1 MSQKI
6 MTPSR
11 LKELEQRTD
20 VTLQSARTLI
30 NRSYLAEMKNYPL
43 QAVSTQTGL
52 PVNRAGDIRIFRI
65 ERIVQEN
72 KQSVLEST
80 TAAYTAL
87 GAAGYTVFLFLKSD
101 GRETN
106 LYIGTRGTPG
116 KMLGHNSGELLK
128 ETFKGHFSGS
138 SLVPL
143 AANETDELLEG
154 ALAQQDEPS
163 ATITAVTGVPSL
175 STDNH
180 EHFMQGLEHFIDA
193 AESRV
198 YQALILAEPVSPQN
212 LEVIRMGYEQI
223 ATQLSCLAKRHYSF
237 GVQDSESVG
246 LSISEGLSQSL
257 GESLGMTET
266 KGTSDTTSK
275 STSES
280 WGASETTSTSDA
292 FTRTYDEYLQERAQG
307 NHMGGARVIGSL
319 LKNSVLPRNI
329 SASVNSGGSESLSE
343 SHTSNLSQ
351 ANSTTT
357 SKTDTTSRT
366 DSHSLNKTQGSS
378 QQISL
383 EVSDK
388 TIEKMLEKVDHHLER
403 VNEARTYGGW
413 QTAAYFIGDSA
424 ASSESLASIFL
435 GLMRGSRSSTEDFA
449 LTTWQ
454 SQNKKMVL
462 DWLATLTHPRLTPAF
477 SEGINID
484 YLTPATLV
492 SGKEMAIQLSL
503 PRRSTST
510 VAVLQTQAFGRKVQ
524 RLDSN
529 GVKARAERE
538 ICLGSIRHLW
548 NDLPQTINLDVN
560 QLASH
565 LFVTGSTG
573 AGKSNTIYEL
583 LSQLGRH
590 QVPFMVIEPA
600 KGEYKHMFGHRSDVR
615 VLGSNAKYSELLR
628 INPFRFPDE
637 THVLEHIDR
646 LVEIFTMCWPMYAAM
661 PAILKEAI
669 LQSYSECG
677 WDMVSS
683 VNRFTPALF
692 PTFNDL
698 LAQLKAVIDD
708 SAYSLELK
716 SNYTGSLVTRVKSL
730 TNGLNGLIFCGEEID
745 NAELFDSNVI
755 IDLSRIGSQET
766 KSLIMGILVIRLS
779 EHRAAFSG
787 MNEPLKHV
795 TVLEEA
801 HNILKRST
809 SGGGGEGNDITGKS
823 VEMLSNAIAEMRTWG
838 EGFIIADQSPYAVD
852 ISAIRNTNTK
862 IIMRLPDEAD
872 RRIAG
877 KSAGLND
884 EQLDELA
891 RLPKGVALVYQNDWL
906 EPVLCRINKFA
917 GKEEIFHYEAAAVTS
932 GNAQLFNQ
940 QLIGWLMAPRLRQ
953 PLEISIEALEAGLEG
968 SLLTTVQKIA
978 MKTLFEEF
986 RATGEIALQ
995 NERHFARLAKL
1006 VVNLLDCAS
1015 AIERCVRTTPGFDE
1029 LEQSFRQLIV
1039 KQTGELPAGLEL
1051 AVQQCF
1057 MRELAC
1063 RNDEYLKVYAAW
1075 RQHLTPEVLA

>member
-1 MSQKI
+1 MTQLT
-6 MTPSR
+6 MTPAR
-11 LKELEQRTD
+11 LKELELRTD
-20 VTLQSARTLI
+20 VTLQSARSLI
-30 NRSYLAEMKNYPL
+30 NRSYLAEMKHYPL
-43 QAVSTQTGL
+43 QAITTQTGL
-52 PVNRAGDIRIFRI
+52 PVNRSADIRIFRI

-87 GAAGYTVFLFLKSD
+87 GAAGYAVFLFLKSD

-106 LYIGTRGTPG
+106 IYIGTRGTPG

-138 SLVPL
+138 SLIPL
-143 AANETDELLEG
+143 AAGETNALLEG

-180 EHFMQGLEHFIDA
+180 DHFMQGLEHFIDA
-193 AESRV
+193 AESRS

-212 LEVIRMGYEQI
+212 LEVIRTGYEQV
-223 ATQLSCLAKRHYSF
+223 ATQLSSLAKRQFSF

-246 LSISEGLSQSL
+246 QSISEGLSQSM

-266 KGTSDTTSK
+266 KGTSDTLGH
-275 STSES
+275 STTEN
-280 WGASETTSTSDA
+280 WGQSQSSSTSDVI
-292 FTRTYDEYLQERAQG
+292 TRTYDDYQNG
-307 NHMGGARVIGSL
+307 NKGFVATVGSL
-319 LKNSVLPRNI
+319 IKHTLQDRSITAGVTHGNAVT
-329 SASVNSGGSESLSE
+329 ASD
-343 SHTSNLSQ
+343 SHTTTQSHAQS
-351 ANSTTT
+351 STTT
-357 SKTDTTSRT
+357 RTDTTNRT
-366 DSHSLNKTQGSS
+366 DSQSLNKTQGSS

-383 EVSDK
+383 EICDK
-388 TIEKMLEKVDHHLER
+388 TVEKMLEKIDHHLER

-454 SQNKKMVL
+454 SQNKKVVL
-462 DWLATLTHPRLTPAF
+462 DWLAALTHPRLTPAF
-477 SEGINID
+477 SAGINID

-529 GVKARAERE
+529 GVSQRADRE
-538 ICLGSIRHLW
+538 ITLGAIRHLW

-573 AGKSNTIYEL
+573 SGKSNTIYEL

-590 QVPFMVIEPA
+590 QLPFMVIEPA
-600 KGEYKHMFGHRSDVR
+600 KGEYKHIFGHRSDVR

-669 LQSYSECG
+669 LQSYSEAG

-683 VNRFTPALF
+683 VNCFTPALF

-698 LAQLKAVIDD
+698 LLQLKVVIDD
-708 SAYSLELK
+708 SAYSQELK
-716 SNYTGSLVTRVKSL
+716 GNYTGSLVTRVKSL
-730 TNGLNGLIFCGEEID
+730 TNGLNGQIFCGEEID
-745 NAELFDSNVI
+745 NTVLFDSNVI

-787 MNEPLKHV
+787 MNQPLRHV

-809 SGGGGEGNDITGKS
+809 SGGGQEGADITGKS

-891 RLPKGVALVYQNDWL
+891 RLPRGVALVYQNDWL

-917 GKEEIFHYEAAAVTS
+917 GKEEIFRYQPAIGGCDHT
-932 GNAQLFNQ
+932 QRFNQ
-940 QLIGWLMAPRLRQ
+940 QVIAWLLSARLRQ
-953 PLEISIEALEAGLEG
+953 PMNIPLETLESGLEG
-968 SLLTTVQKIA
+968 ASLTIGQKIEL
-978 MKTLFEEF
+978 KRLFSEF
-986 RATGEIALQ
+986 RLTGAISLQ
-995 NERHFARLAKL
+995 QDQQFARLAKR
-1006 VVNLLDCAS
+1006 VVDLLDCSA
-1015 AIERCVRTTPGFDE
+1015 AIERCVRTSSGFDD
-1029 LEQSFRQLIV
+1029 LKRSFRQLII
-1039 KQTGELPAGLEL
+1039 KQTGQLPEALEL

-1057 MRELAC
+1057 MRELSG
-1063 RNDEYLKVYAAW
+1063 RSEEYLNVYAAW
-1075 RQHLTPEVLA
+1075 REHVITEDIA

>member
-1 MSQKI
+1 MTQLT
-6 MTPSR
+6 MTPAR

-20 VTLQSARTLI
+20 VTLQSARSLI
-30 NRSYLAEMKNYPL
+30 NRSYLAEMKHYPL
-43 QAVSTQTGL
+43 QAITPQTGL
-52 PVNRAGDIRIFRI
+52 PVNRSADIRIFRI

-87 GAAGYTVFLFLKSD
+87 GAAGYAVFLFLKSD
-101 GRETN
+101 GRETDV
-106 LYIGTRGTPG
+106 YIGTRGTPG

-138 SLVPL
+138 SLIPL
-143 AANETDELLEG
+143 AADETNALLDD

-180 EHFMQGLEHFIDA
+180 DHFMQGLEHFIDA
-193 AESRV
+193 AESRC

-212 LEVIRMGYEQI
+212 LEVIRTGYEQV
-223 ATQLSCLAKRHYSF
+223 ATQLSSLVKRQFSF

-246 LSISEGLSQSL
+246 HSISEGLSQSM

-266 KGTSDTTSK
+266 KGTSDTLSNSTSK
-275 STSES
+275 NWGES
-280 WGASETTSTSDA
+280 HSSSTSDVFA
-292 FTRTYDEYLQERAQG
+292 QTYDEYQNGNKGFVATVGSLIKHKMLERSLTSG
-307 NHMGGARVIGSL
+307 VTRGGAETVSD
-319 LKNSVLPRNI
+319 
-329 SASVNSGGSESLSE
+329 
-343 SHTSNLSQ
+343 SHTHTHSHAQS
-351 ANSTTT
+351 STTT
-357 SKTDTTSRT
+357 RTDTTNRT
-366 DSHSLNKTQGSS
+366 DSQSLNKTLGNS

-383 EVSDK
+383 EICDK
-388 TIEKMLEKVDHHLER
+388 TVEKMLEKIDHHLDR

-454 SQNKKMVL
+454 SQNKKVVL
-462 DWLATLTHPRLTPAF
+462 DWLAALTHPRLTPAF
-477 SEGINID
+477 SNGINID

-529 GVKARAERE
+529 GVSQRAERE
-538 ICLGSIRHLW
+538 ISLGAIRHLW

-560 QLASH
+560 HLASH

-590 QVPFMVIEPA
+590 QIPFMVIEPA
-600 KGEYKHMFGHRSDVR
+600 KGEYKHIFGHRRDVR
-615 VLGSNAKYSELLR
+615 VLGSNAKYSDLLR
-628 INPFRFPDE
+628 INPFRFPNE

-669 LQSYSECG
+669 LQSYSEAG

-692 PTFNDL
+692 PTFTDL
-698 LAQLKAVIDD
+698 LLQLQAVIDD
-708 SAYSLELK
+708 SAYSQELK
-716 SNYTGSLVTRVKSL
+716 GNYTGSLVTRVKSL
-730 TNGLNGLIFCGEEID
+730 TNGLNGQIFCGEEID
-745 NAELFDSNVI
+745 NTELFDSNVI

-787 MNEPLKHV
+787 MNQPLKHV

-809 SGGGGEGNDITGKS
+809 SGGGQEGADITGKS

-838 EGFIIADQSPYAVD
+838 EGFIIADQSPSAVD

-862 IIMRLPDEAD
+862 IILRLPDEAD

-877 KSAGLND
+877 KSAGLDD

-891 RLPKGVALVYQNDWL
+891 RLPRGVALVYQNDWL
-906 EPVLCRINKFA
+906 EPVLCRINKFT
-917 GKEEIFHYEAAAVTS
+917 GKEETFRYEADVTAS
-932 GNAQLFNQ
+932 GDVQRYTRQVIAWLMSARLREPLDIPFDALESGLDGAQLAS
-940 QLIGWLMAPRLRQ
+940 G
-953 PLEISIEALEAGLEG
+953 
-968 SLLTTVQKIA
+968 QKIMLKA
-978 MKTLFEEF
+978 LFEEY
-986 RATGEIALQ
+986 RAKGVISLQ
-995 NERHFARLAKL
+995 QDHHFSRLAKR
-1006 VVNLLDCAS
+1006 VVELLDCS
-1015 AIERCVRTTPGFDE
+1015 TAIERCVRSSSDFDD
-1029 LEQSFRQLIV
+1029 LGRAFQQLIV
-1039 KQTGELPAGLEL
+1039 KHTGELPEGLAL
-1051 AVQQCF
+1051 AIQQCF
-1057 MRELAC
+1057 MRDLSSRSE
-1063 RNDEYLKVYAAW
+1063 DYLKIYAAW
-1075 RQHLTPEVLA
+1075 REHVISEGIA